1 MKRLV
6 AFLLAA
12 VMCLTLAACAG
23 GTKDNSTEQAEPAQ
37 NQTQAEPTE
46 QASDSDT
53 LDLSKLKIAGMPAD
67 ASVGFF
73 QSVAKGM
80 EAAGEAFGVQL
91 DIQYTSR
98 DLNKEQ
104 TLTDTYLAQG
114 YDGLVMNCSDS
125 SAITG
130 CLQKAADAG
139 VPFISVDTTPERTDL
154 AAGTVTS
161 DNYAGGYAAG
171 KLMMELLPEGGDII
185 MTKLEFAS
193 VAMDQRYQGF
203 EDAIEGSNINV
214 VDYIEQDGTREDTLT
229 KIAPMLT
236 KYDTLVGIYCTQGDP
251 AIGAL
256 SAVDTAGLSDK
267 ITIISYDVEDEVAEA
282 IKNGTAIKGGV
293 TQFPYAI
300 GYFGVYEC
308 LRAIAGYEK
317 VEVLA
322 LPVLPITQE
331 NVEEFAADN
340 IAFFAKYGD
349 ITLPQTLA

>member
-23 GTKDNSTEQAEPAQ
+23 GMKDNSTEQAEPAQ

-161 DNYAGGYAAG
+161 DTYAGGYAAG
-171 KLMMELLPEGGDII
+171 KLMMELLPES
-185 MTKLEFAS
+185 TKET
-193 VAMDQRYQGF
+193 
-203 EDAIEGSNINV
+203 E
-214 VDYIEQDGTREDTLT
+214 
-229 KIAPMLT
+229 
-236 KYDTLVGIYCTQGDP
+236 
-251 AIGAL
+251 
-256 SAVDTAGLSDK
+256 
-267 ITIISYDVEDEVAEA
+267 
-282 IKNGTAIKGGV
+282 
-293 TQFPYAI
+293 
-300 GYFGVYEC
+300 YE
-308 LRAIAGYEK
+308 
-317 VEVLA
+317 
-322 LPVLPITQE
+322 
-331 NVEEFAADN
+331 
-340 IAFFAKYGD
+340 
-349 ITLPQTLA
+349 